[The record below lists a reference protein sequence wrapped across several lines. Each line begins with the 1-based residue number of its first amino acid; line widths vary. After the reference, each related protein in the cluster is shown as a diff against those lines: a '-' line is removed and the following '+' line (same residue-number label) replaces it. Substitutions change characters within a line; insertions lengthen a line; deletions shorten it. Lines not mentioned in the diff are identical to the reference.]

1 MNPKTQYH
9 IGTILKALG
18 DLGQHLMGADP
29 ETIAPAPSITGEP
42 TTDKPKAGR
51 PRKPAQSVIDKGPVC
66 RVCGF
71 ERGNH
76 FTDGLHCPSNN
87 SDKGIPLDTVFTPIP
102 SEPVVAASA
111 FSASVAVQAPTAAI
125 ATEDDFGA
133 APEPVTHKD
142 TFASYEKAR
151 AFIDPFV
158 KEHPGEVTKIIA
170 GMLPEGKTG
179 LRAMIEFP
187 EKHPEFIKQI
197 LALK

>member
-18 DLGQHLMGADP
+18 DLGQHLMGADL
-29 ETIAPAPSITGEP
+29 ETVSPAPAITGEP

-51 PRKPAQSVIDKGPVC
+51 PRKTAEPVAAPAQAV
-66 RVCGF
+66 
-71 ERGNH
+71 
-76 FTDGLHCPSNN
+76 
-87 SDKGIPLDTVFTPIP
+87 

-111 FSASVAVQAPTAAI
+111 FSALIETKPP
-125 ATEDDFGA
+125 EDDFGA
-133 APEPVTHKD
+133 VPPSSSP
-142 TFASYEKAR
+142 FASYEEAR

-158 KEHPGEVTKIIA
+158 KNHPGEVTKIIA
-170 GMLPEGKTG
+170 GLLPEGKTS
-179 LRAMIEFP
+179 LRALIEFP